1 MTKIL
6 ILEDNKDSLL
16 SITAM
21 VERVS
26 DKVSAVPVGSLEE
39 ARRAL
44 KNAKQP
50 FQAFF
55 LDINLDIKDE
65 NDISGMIFAQEIR
78 CIKNYAFTP
87 IIMITSIANMELKAY
102 RELHCYQYLTKPYN
116 EEDINQLVGKLL
128 FMSQL
133 GETRDAFV
141 LVKKSGV
148 NYKLF
153 CKDIVC
159 IKAIPRGVNFV
170 LENEEMKIPYTT
182 IKQLYEKLPEDKF
195 IQIHRMCVINQDYI
209 DYVDMVNS
217 LINMKNGEQLEIGV
231 TYKKDLR
238 SRLDG

>member
-39 ARRAL
+39 ARHAL

-55 LDINLDIKDE
+55 LDINLNITDQ
-65 NDISGMIFAQEIR
+65 NDISGMLFAQEIR

-87 IIMITSIANMELKAY
+87 IIMITSIENMELKAY

-116 EEDINQLVGKLL
+116 EEDIKQLVGKLL
-128 FMSQL
+128 FMSQS

-159 IKAIPRGVNFV
+159 VKAIPRGVNFV
-170 LENEEMKIPYTT
+170 LANEEMKIPYTT
-182 IKQLYEKLPEDKF
+182 IKQLSEKLPEDKF

>member
-65 NDISGMIFAQEIR
+65 N
-78 CIKNYAFTP
+78 
-87 IIMITSIANMELKAY
+87 
-102 RELHCYQYLTKPYN
+102 
-116 EEDINQLVGKLL
+116 V
-128 FMSQL
+128 
-133 GETRDAFV
+133 
-141 LVKKSGV
+141 
-148 NYKLF
+148 
-153 CKDIVC
+153 
-159 IKAIPRGVNFV
+159 
-170 LENEEMKIPYTT
+170 
-182 IKQLYEKLPEDKF
+182 
-195 IQIHRMCVINQDYI
+195 
-209 DYVDMVNS
+209 
-217 LINMKNGEQLEIGV
+217 
-231 TYKKDLR
+231 
-238 SRLDG
+238 

>member
-128 FMSQL
+128 FMSQS

-182 IKQLYEKLPEDKF
+182 IKQLYERNSRK
-195 IQIHRMCVINQDYI
+195 IQN
-209 DYVDMVNS
+209 
-217 LINMKNGEQLEIGV
+217 
-231 TYKKDLR
+231 
-238 SRLDG
+238 